1 MVDEGSAGVKV
12 LLADDEDL
20 LRTGL
25 RLIIESAGDLSVVAE
40 ANDGPSAVR
49 ACREGGVDVALLDV
63 RMPGGGVEAARQI
76 ATFSPRTRVVM
87 LTTFDDEAAL
97 SAALRGGAVGFL
109 LKDAG
114 PDELLAAVR
123 TAHRGQQVLAPQ
135 VTARLIQRHL
145 VVPDHQARAVEKL
158 QALTPVETEVLAA
171 VAQGLSNAE
180 VGARL
185 YLGVGTVKT
194 HLSRV
199 LTKLGCDN
207 RVQAAVVAH
216 EAGLSR
222 R

>member
-1 MVDEGSAGVKV
+1 MVDKRSTVV
-12 LLADDEDL
+12 TVVLADDEDL
-20 LRTGL
+20 IRTGL
-25 RLIIESAGDLSVVAE
+25 RLIIDSAGDLSVVAE

-49 ACREGGVDVALLDV
+49 ACREVAVDVALLDV

-87 LTTFDDEAAL
+87 LTTFDDEGAL
-97 SAALRGGAVGFL
+97 SAALRGGAMGFL
-109 LKDAG
+109 LKDTG

-123 TAHRGQQVLAPQ
+123 AAHRGQQVLAPQ
-135 VTARLIQRHL
+135 VTARLVQRHL
-145 VVPDHQARAVEKL
+145 TAPDHQGQALEKL
-158 QALTPVETEVLAA
+158 QVLTPVETEVLAA
-171 VAQGLSNAE
+171 VAEGLSNAE

-207 RVQAAVVAH
+207 RVQAAGLAH
-216 EAGLSR
+216 DAGLGR